1 MTRTIILCYD
11 HSPSSRYAVQWAVR
25 NHLFLTDDSV
35 VLATALEEDV
45 VAIEGGALA
54 IPNVVG
60 GVGDF
65 MVAEY
70 AERVQKMEDNAET
83 ELKNAVEAIR
93 KHVGSVH
100 AVLLRGE
107 PKTALVEYATNN
119 QADLVI
125 VGQRGLGWLKRKILG
140 SVSDYLSHNLKTPIL
155 IVRDST

>member
-1 MTRTIILCYD
+1 MHGNSINIPPHLISLPCFLQSLLQNMTRTIILCYD

-93 KHVGSVH
+93 KHV
-100 AVLLRGE
+100 
-107 PKTALVEYATNN
+107 
-119 QADLVI
+119 
-125 VGQRGLGWLKRKILG
+125 
-140 SVSDYLSHNLKTPIL
+140 VSDAEIC
-155 IVRDST
+155 

>member
-1 MTRTIILCYD
+1 MPRTIIICYD
-11 HSPSSRYAVQWAVR
+11 HSPSSRYAVQWAVS
-25 NHLFLTDDSV
+25 NKMFLPDDSV

-45 VAIEGGALA
+45 VAIEGGSLA

-60 GVGDF
+60 GAGDF
-65 MVAEY
+65 MLAEY
-70 AERVQKMEDNAET
+70 TERVQKMEDDAER
-83 ELKNAVEAIR
+83 ELKHAVETIR

-107 PKTALVEYATNN
+107 PKTSLVEYATNN
-119 QADLVI
+119 RADLVI

-155 IVRDST
+155 IVRDSN

>member
-1 MTRTIILCYD
+1 M
-11 HSPSSRYAVQWAVR
+11 
-25 NHLFLTDDSV
+25 FLPDDSV

-45 VAIEGGALA
+45 VAIEGGSLA

-60 GVGDF
+60 GAGEF
-65 MVAEY
+65 MLAEY
-70 AERVQKMEDNAET
+70 TERVQKMEDEAEH
-83 ELKNAVEAIR
+83 ELKHAVETIR

-107 PKTALVEYATNN
+107 PKTSLVEYATNN

-140 SVSDYLSHNLKTPIL
+140 SVSDHLSHNLKSPIL
-155 IVRDST
+155 IVRDSK